1 MGATALQSILQG
13 IFDLTAQQIQI
24 AHDKKMQSR
33 QSALNE
39 AAARANDLR
48 TRKLYMDLQ
57 SPEALRKQY
66 EQAGYNPALLYSQ
79 GGGSIGQAGTAQ
91 GVGTANSN
99 LGGITAPD
107 LGAIFEILKVKKELK
122 MMDAQTKNIEA
133 DTENKNADTNKKGYE
148 IKEINQKIDNMV
160 KEGNLTDAQADK
172 VRKEIDVMDTQIDEI
187 VSKINLNR
195 KQQDKIDAEIAKTN
209 FETNFLLPSV
219 KALNDF
225 QSGKT
230 EVEVFGQKYNS
241 KEIDLLMH
249 NTYLQLYH
257 FVATIAGADN
267 VRDIKGTADKV
278 WGFLVDTWNKI
289 FEGENKEMPKELKDW
304 LESNKYGKD
313 PFSWQDK

>member
-1 MGATALQSILQG
+1 MAGTGLQSVLQG

-24 AHDKKMQSR
+24 AHDKRMQDR

-39 AAARANDLR
+39 AAARENDLR

-66 EQAGYNPALLYSQ
+66 EKAGYNPALLYSQ
-79 GGGSIGQAGTAQ
+79 MGGSIGSAGSSQ

-107 LGAIFEILKVKKELK
+107 LGAIFEILNLKKDLEVKDVTK
-122 MMDAQTKNIEA
+122 KNIEA
-133 DTENKNADTNKKGYE
+133 DTRNKDANTNKTSYE

-160 KEGNLTDAQADK
+160 KEGHLTDAQADK

-187 VSKINLNR
+187 VSRINLNR
-195 KQQDKIDAEIAKTN
+195 KQEDKIDAEIAKTN

-241 KEIDLLMH
+241 QEIGLLMH

-257 FVATIAGADN
+257 FIATMLGAEN
-267 VRDIKGTADKV
+267 VRDIKATSDKV
-278 WGFLVDTWNKI
+278 WGFLVDTWNKL
-289 FEGENKEMPKELKDW
+289 FEGKEMPKEMKSWMDR
-304 LESNKYGKD
+304 NKYGKD